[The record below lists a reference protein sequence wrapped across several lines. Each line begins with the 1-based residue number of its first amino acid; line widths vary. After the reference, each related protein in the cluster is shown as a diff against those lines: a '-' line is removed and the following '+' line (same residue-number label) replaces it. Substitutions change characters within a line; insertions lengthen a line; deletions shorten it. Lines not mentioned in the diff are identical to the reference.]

1 MPNKDVIIHIVKIKT
16 LIIERAYTME
26 KNVQIDM
33 ASNKSTAYENYA
45 EIKKAVESAAMGLYS
60 KYDVQIL
67 NVFLSDNKKVIM
79 KLRIPD
85 DIVENFSIGNH
96 MRGVAFYLLKNY
108 NEKYSELVVG
118 KRLLIYTVIPTP
130 TEKEDNIS
138 FDNKLSAISK
148 FIDLL
153 KNDDEESK
161 AKISQIIAVLY
172 GEED

>member
-1 MPNKDVIIHIVKIKT
+1 
-16 LIIERAYTME
+16 
-26 KNVQIDM
+26 
-33 ASNKSTAYENYA
+33 
-45 EIKKAVESAAMGLYS
+45 MGLYS

-130 TEKEDNIS
+130 TEKEDNVS

>member
-67 NVFLSDNKKVIM
+67 NVFL
-79 KLRIPD
+79 P
-85 DIVENFSIGNH
+85 
-96 MRGVAFYLLKNY
+96 YLN
-108 NEKYSELVVG
+108 
-118 KRLLIYTVIPTP
+118 
-130 TEKEDNIS
+130 
-138 FDNKLSAISK
+138 
-148 FIDLL
+148 
-153 KNDDEESK
+153 
-161 AKISQIIAVLY
+161 
-172 GEED
+172 

>member
-1 MPNKDVIIHIVKIKT
+1 M
-16 LIIERAYTME
+16 LFR
-26 KNVQIDM
+26 
-33 ASNKSTAYENYA
+33 S
-45 EIKKAVESAAMGLYS
+45 
-60 KYDVQIL
+60 
-67 NVFLSDNKKVIM
+67 
-79 KLRIPD
+79 
-85 DIVENFSIGNH
+85 
-96 MRGVAFYLLKNY
+96 LKNY

-130 TEKEDNIS
+130 TEKEDNVS